1 MHPHSRPT
9 HYTVCAYIL
18 YCATHNVMQGCTR
31 VYILQCD
38 PLYNARMYYNVS
50 TPSTKAQLT
59 MHLYMRCVRILQCD
73 PLGGAAGQPLIRYIV
88 QEILN
93 LCETKLHSIVHAN
106 LLQLGS
112 RMQLTRYCHTCDLSI
127 LVHHWTLG
135 L

>member
-9 HYTVCAYIL
+9 HYMVRVYIL
-18 YCATHNVMQGCTR
+18 YCATHNMMQGCTR
-31 VYILQCD
+31 VYILLCD

-50 TPSTKAQLT
+50 TPSTKTKLT
-59 MHLYMRCVRILQCD
+59 MHPYIRCVRILQCD
-73 PLGGAAGQPLIRYIV
+73 PLGGAAGQPFIRYIV

-93 LCETKLHSIVHAN
+93 PCETKLHSIVHAN

-112 RMQLTRYCHTCDLSI
+112 RMQLTRYCHTCDLSV
-127 LVHHWTLG
+127 LVHRRTLG